1 MPKCLHFRSGSCI
14 RIFFLT
20 LITLEPEVLH
30 RWDASENDHKS
41 KGFPPVKNRIKR
53 LGHLTFIR
61 LFKIRFHSSNQN
73 PQYKDITFTFI
84 FAYQY
89 IFIAWGYL
97 ILTFNSWN
105 GRPLSFPPWRRNP
118 QGWLVDCL
126 QEDVLGNYF
135 PSISPRQAEVDKSG
149 DAISNSERLL
159 SSVDN
164 IMHRD
169 FHWSSEAF

>member
-1 MPKCLHFRSGSCI
+1 MLSRGTCESFQ
-14 RIFFLT
+14 
-20 LITLEPEVLH
+20 
-30 RWDASENDHKS
+30 WN
-41 KGFPPVKNRIKR
+41 IKYNI
-53 LGHLTFIR
+53 HI
-61 LFKIRFHSSNQN
+61 
-73 PQYKDITFTFI
+73 I

-126 QEDVLGNYF
+126 QEEFWGNYF

-169 FHWSSEAF
+169 FHWSSEAFKSLQVQYEQIPQMHGHCTSSKPWQFKNTWKTLPATDRPSKK